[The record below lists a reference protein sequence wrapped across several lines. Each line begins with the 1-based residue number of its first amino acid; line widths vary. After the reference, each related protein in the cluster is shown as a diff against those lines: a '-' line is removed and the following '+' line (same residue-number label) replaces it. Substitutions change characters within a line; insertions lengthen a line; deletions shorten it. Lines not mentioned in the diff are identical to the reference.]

1 MTYTDA
7 PWPELPITPAH
18 LRRHRVTTFVPMRAD
33 VDARS
38 VLKQSDAAAER
49 LLARAV
55 SRRFVAEMDEL
66 IAEAR
71 R

>member
-1 MTYTDA
+1 MSA
-7 PWPELPITPAH
+7 SELPITPAA

-33 VDARS
+33 VDGRP
-38 VLKQSDAAAER
+38 VLEQADAAAAR

-55 SRRFVAEMDEL
+55 SRAFVAEMDEL
-66 IAEAR
+66 VAEGR